1 MLASV
6 TIVIRK
12 SMKLS
17 DLSFWTSN
25 VGFKKIYK
33 PRGPLLHRGNM
44 EGYGKFPRVG
54 GKGPTARSYNG
65 VLEVKLVF
73 QKGWGTQNKNIE
85 FTQQDGRK
93 KNTAKRFSVTN
104 VTRL

>member
-17 DLSFWTSN
+17 DLSFWASD
-25 VGFKKIYK
+25 VWFKNFLSLG
-33 PRGPLLHRGNM
+33 GPCHM
-44 EGYGKFPRVG
+44 EGYWQFPRVG
-54 GKGPTARSYNG
+54 RKGPTARSYKG
-65 VLEVKLVF
+65 MFETKLVF

-85 FTQQDGRK
+85 FTQHDGRK
-93 KNTAKRFSVTN
+93 KNTAKRLCVTN
-104 VTRL
+104 VTGL